1 MIFYFVLE
9 NKLKNTLKN
18 MQAYI
23 AKKSGTRKSATF
35 PKGGVS
41 SAGELMHSFS
51 VIFLSA

>member
-1 MIFYFVLE
+1 
-9 NKLKNTLKN
+9 

-41 SAGELMHSFS
+41 NAGELKTFFFRDIS
-51 VIFLSA
+51 IFCEVSQ